1 MGKPFIPRCSKRV
14 DQLFIKTWTN
24 LDNGLEPTV
33 AAPVPSPCKNNID
46 QKFDRVWY
54 FIKFLYHS
62 FHRVGRAPRAASARA
77 ATCTA
82 TNGGEPLASA
92 RAGRYRVA
100 TTEATPRHS
109 RPGTGAWMTCTRCAR
124 PRRACTRL
132 AVPRR
137 TPTCRDIPEA
147 TRRCAG
153 EAATWNPIWQRNQ
166 TVRGNHADSRPK
178 DVSSKACMVTYRFPS
193 SLKGIGLANETHGKR
208 K

>member
-1 MGKPFIPRCSKRV
+1 M
-14 DQLFIKTWTN
+14 
-24 LDNGLEPTV
+24 
-33 AAPVPSPCKNNID
+33 AAPVPSPCRNILD
-46 QKFDRVWY
+46 QKFDRVWH
-54 FIKFLYHS
+54 FIKFLTHS
-62 FHRVGRAPRAASARA
+62 FHRAGRAPRAASARA

-92 RAGRYRVA
+92 RAGRNRVA

-147 TRRCAG
+147 TGRRGGPPFRPEKPRHAAG
-153 EAATWNPIWQRNQ
+153 ALNRGILGECPDLSWFEANGTKQ
-166 TVRGNHADSRPK
+166 
-178 DVSSKACMVTYRFPS
+178 
-193 SLKGIGLANETHGKR
+193 
-208 K
+208 